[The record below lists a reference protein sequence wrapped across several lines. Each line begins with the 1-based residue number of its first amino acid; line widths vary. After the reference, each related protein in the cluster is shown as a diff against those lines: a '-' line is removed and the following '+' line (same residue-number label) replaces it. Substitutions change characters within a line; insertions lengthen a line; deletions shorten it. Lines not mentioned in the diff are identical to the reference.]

1 MKNSNSKLFRELLTF
16 TSATRLLITGTP
28 LQNNL
33 KELWSLLHFLLPT
46 VFTDWEA
53 FESWFDFSDLQDEEG
68 TEEFIADQKKHD
80 LIKKIHLVLQPL
92 LLRRIKADVEHMLPK
107 KREYVLY
114 APMTKQ
120 QTELYNIIGDKNA
133 DARKYLENKVVERLA
148 GTNTAPTSRKSSR
161 KSSPHAVKREGVKG
175 EESEGE
181 ANVPLVIRRGRKRK
195 AEESVKEE
203 APAPPPNAFDRLMRK
218 NQAPT
223 GMQNRASLKRKS
235 NDSLS
240 TPNKSAKS
248 SRQSTPSGSIRS
260 TRRGGKGKSYTEAD
274 ASEEDKLS
282 DDEFESRLAQQLA
295 ITDSEDQDSEDDPEE
310 RQRVKSL
317 ELASKYTPRTCLTH
331 AKCPLEKEIAT
342 KKLGNPL
349 MQLRLVCNSPH
360 NFYNPW
366 SSDSNLPVDD
376 ALITSSGK
384 MLLLDRLL
392 PSLFKRGHKV
402 LIFSQF
408 NTQLDILEDYAR
420 DLRGWNVC
428 RIDGSVQQDS
438 RRQQIHDFNNDPD
451 HRLFLLSTRAG
462 GQGINLASAD
472 TVILFDSDWNP
483 QQDLQAI
490 DRAHRIG
497 QTRPVVVYRL
507 ATKGTVEEGLLMSAD
522 AKRRLEKLVIKKG
535 GFRTMGQKMD
545 TKEELDEKDLRA
557 LLLKEGQVF
566 EYTGKE
572 EILSNEDLNV
582 LCDRSDVAYARAE
595 KGLGNAAAFTIV
607 ETKAKGLMSG
617 MGKE

>member
-1 MKNSNSKLFRELLTF
+1 
-16 TSATRLLITGTP
+16 
-28 LQNNL
+28 
-33 KELWSLLHFLLPT
+33 
-46 VFTDWEA
+46 
-53 FESWFDFSDLQDEEG
+53 
-68 TEEFIADQKKHD
+68 
-80 LIKKIHLVLQPL
+80 
-92 LLRRIKADVEHMLPK
+92 
-107 KREYVLY
+107 
-114 APMTKQ
+114 
-120 QTELYNIIGDKNA
+120 
-133 DARKYLENKVVERLA
+133 
-148 GTNTAPTSRKSSR
+148 
-161 KSSPHAVKREGVKG
+161 
-175 EESEGE
+175 
-181 ANVPLVIRRGRKRK
+181 
-195 AEESVKEE
+195 
-203 APAPPPNAFDRLMRK
+203 
-218 NQAPT
+218 
-223 GMQNRASLKRKS
+223 
-235 NDSLS
+235 
-240 TPNKSAKS
+240 
-248 SRQSTPSGSIRS
+248 
-260 TRRGGKGKSYTEAD
+260 
-274 ASEEDKLS
+274 
-282 DDEFESRLAQQLA
+282 
-295 ITDSEDQDSEDDPEE
+295 
-310 RQRVKSL
+310 
-317 ELASKYTPRTCLTH
+317 
-331 AKCPLEKEIAT
+331 
-342 KKLGNPL
+342 

-376 ALITSSGK
+376 TLITSSGK

-392 PSLFKRGHKV
+392 PTLFRLGHKV

-408 NTQLDILEDYAR
+408 KTQLDILEDYAR

-507 ATKGTVEEGLLMSAD
+507 ATEGTVEESLLMSAD

-545 TKEELDEKDLRA
+545 TKQELDEKDLRA

-572 EILSNEDLNV
+572 EILSDEDLSV
-582 LCDRSDVAYARAE
+582 LCDRSDEAYARAE
-595 KGLGNAAAFTIV
+595 NGLGNTAAFTIV
-607 ETKAKGLMSG
+607 ETKAEGLMSG
-617 MGKE
+617 MGKR